1 MLINDRSKLV
11 DYCQKKN
18 VLIYAPGGGYGHFTR
33 ALAISNTLLFANV
46 TLYVSSIPGFISINN
61 NPDIRK
67 IPIAAQNDRTE
78 FRLWFTNELLKCKP
92 DVIII
97 DTFPAGICGELNE
110 VDLSTIYTLLIG
122 RNLKFDAYRR
132 NAGQLQNRINR
143 ICLIEKVTDHYLNYL
158 KTLCSEIS
166 DITIDDSF
174 YTCEEDPVFVNTIN
188 QHLGQKW
195 LLVHS
200 GNQDECE
207 KLYEY
212 GQKIARVHRINPFLL
227 LCGNFSNSLENAMC
241 VIVKMYPVYQYY
253 SRFDRVISGA
263 GFNSVRQARKY
274 ARAYNFY
281 PFERR
286 YDDQHARIVSEDR
299 FMHENGR
306 EVYCA
311 SK

>member
-1 MLINDRSKLV
+1 MLINNCCNLV
-11 DYCQKKN
+11 DYCQKRN

-33 ALAISNTLLFANV
+33 AVAISKALLFANV
-46 TLYVSSIPGFISINN
+46 TLHVSSVPESISIHNTTDIHTIPFTVQNN
-61 NPDIRK
+61 IS
-67 IPIAAQNDRTE
+67 E
-78 FRLWFTNELLKCKP
+78 FRTWFTNELLMCKP

-110 VDLSTIYTLLIG
+110 IDLSTIYTVLIG
-122 RNLKFDAYRR
+122 RNCKFDAYKR
-132 NAGQLQNRINR
+132 NAGQLRNRINQTY
-143 ICLIEKVTDHYLNYL
+143 LIEKVSDHYLNYL

-166 DITIDDSF
+166 DITIDDKIDTF
-174 YTCEEDPVFVNTIN
+174 EEDPVFVNTIN
-188 QHLGQKW
+188 QHSGQKW

-207 KLYEY
+207 ILFEY
-212 GQKIARVHRINPFLL
+212 GQKIARVHRVNPFLF
-227 LCGNFSNSLENAMC
+227 LCGNFSNSFENAMC

-253 SRFDRVISGA
+253 SLFDRVISGA
-263 GFNSVRQARKY
+263 GFNSVRQAKKY

-286 YDDQHARIVSEDR
+286 YDDQHARIVCEDR
-299 FMHENGR
+299 FMDENGR

-311 SK
+311 SN